1 VATRAEIERDI
12 TVATRQV
19 QDVQNQVRRKCLK
32 ELADYTQRPVILY
45 ATAFGL
51 HKYGGAP
58 GLPFSIT
65 IEDIQGFMAALHGV
79 KGTGLDLILH
89 SPGGSLEAAEQIVNY
104 LRAKFPHVRAII
116 PQSAMSAATMVACA
130 CNEILMG
137 KQSALGPIDPQITM
151 MGPEG
156 PATLPAQAILD
167 EFALAKAEILSDPR
181 LAAVWIPKL
190 QKLPHG
196 FLKHCQTTIE
206 LAKERV
212 ASWLSDYMLHDAA
225 ASKIAANW
233 LGSNTEHKTH
243 GRPIS
248 AALAKSIG
256 LNVVAMEDDQQL
268 QDKVLSVY
276 HATMLTFE
284 KTNCVKII
292 ESHEGK
298 GFYVGLHTVKP

>member
-1 VATRAEIERDI
+1 MATRAEIERDI
-12 TVATRQV
+12 AAATR
-19 QDVQNQVRRKCLK
+19 NFEGQVRRKYLK
-32 ELADYTQRPVILY
+32 ELADHTGRPVVLY

-89 SPGGSLEAAEQIVNY
+89 SPGGSLEAAEQLVNY
-104 LRAKFPHVRAII
+104 LRAKFSHVRAII

-130 CNEILMG
+130 CDEILMG

-151 MGPEG
+151 MSPEG
-156 PATLPAQAILD
+156 PTTLPAQAILD
-167 EFALAKAEILSDPR
+167 EFALAKREILSDPR

-196 FLKHCQTTIE
+196 FLKYCETTID
-206 LAKERV
+206 LAKQKV
-212 ASWLSDYMLHDAA
+212 AGWLKDYMLHDAE
-225 ASKIAANW
+225 ASNRLAEW
-233 LGSNTEHKTH
+233 LGSSTEHKTH

-248 AALAKSIG
+248 AALARGQG
-256 LNVVAMEDDQQL
+256 LRIVPLEDDQLL

-276 HATMLTFE
+276 HAVMLTFE

-298 GFYVGLHTVKP
+298 GFYVALHAMKP

>member
-1 VATRAEIERDI
+1 VATRADIERDI
-12 TVATRQV
+12 AVATR
-19 QDVQNQVRRKCLK
+19 NFPEQVRRKYLR
-32 ELADYTQRPVILY
+32 ELAEYTQRPAVLY

-58 GLPFSIT
+58 GLPFSILT
-65 IEDIQGFMAALHGV
+65 EDIQGFMAALHGV
-79 KGTGLDLILH
+79 KGESLDLILH

-104 LRAKFPHVRAII
+104 LRAKFSRVRAFI

-130 CNEILMG
+130 CDEIVMG

-151 MGPEG
+151 IGPEG
-156 PATLPAQAILD
+156 PSTLPAQAILD
-167 EFALAKAEILSDPR
+167 EFTLAKKEILSDPR

-190 QKLPHG
+190 QRLPHG
-196 FLKHCQTTIE
+196 FLKYCETTID
-206 LAKERV
+206 LAKKKV
-212 ASWLSDYMLHDAA
+212 ADWLNDYMLHDQHV
-225 ASKIAANW
+225 SKETADW
-233 LGSNTEHKTH
+233 LGDSTEHKTH

-248 AALAKSIG
+248 AALAKSRG
-256 LNVVAMEDDQQL
+256 LNVIALEDDQQL

-276 HATMLTFE
+276 HATMLTFA

-298 GFYVGLHTVKP
+298 GFYVALQPVK

>member
-1 VATRAEIERDI
+1 MATRADIERDI
-12 TVATRQV
+12 AAATRNF
-19 QDVQNQVRRKCLK
+19 QDQVRRKYLK
-32 ELADYTQRPVILY
+32 ELADHTQRPVVLY

-79 KGTGLDLILH
+79 KGDKLDLILH
-89 SPGGSLEAAEQIVNY
+89 SPGGSFEAAEQLVNY
-104 LRAKFPHVRAII
+104 LRAKFSHIRAII

-130 CNEILMG
+130 CDEILMG

-151 MGPEG
+151 NSPEG
-156 PATLPAQAILD
+156 ATTLPAQAILD
-167 EFALAKAEILSDPR
+167 EFALAKREILSDPR

-190 QKLPHG
+190 SRLPHG
-196 FLKHCQTTIE
+196 FLKHCETTIE
-206 LAKERV
+206 LAKQKV
-212 ASWLSDYMLHDAA
+212 AGWLNDYMLHDPAT
-225 ASKIAANW
+225 SKRVADW
-233 LGSNTEHKTH
+233 LGDSTEHKTH

-248 AALAKSIG
+248 AGLAESKG
-256 LNVVAMEDDQQL
+256 LKIIPLEGDQQL

-298 GFYVGLHTVKP
+298 GYYWALHAVKP

>member
-1 VATRAEIERDI
+1 MATRAEIERDI
-12 TVATRQV
+12 AAATRNF
-19 QDVQNQVRRKCLK
+19 QDQVRRKYLK
-32 ELADYTQRPVILY
+32 ELADYTQRPVVLY

-79 KGTGLDLILH
+79 KGNGLDLILH
-89 SPGGSLEAAEQIVNY
+89 SPGGSLEAAEQLVNY
-104 LRAKFPHVRAII
+104 LRAKFSHVRAII

-130 CNEILMG
+130 CDEILMG

-151 MGPEG
+151 ISPEG
-156 PATLPAQAILD
+156 PTTLPAQAILD
-167 EFALAKAEILSDPR
+167 EFSLAKREILSDPR

-190 QKLPHG
+190 SRLPHG
-196 FLKHCQTTIE
+196 FLKYCETTIE
-206 LAKERV
+206 LAKQKV
-212 ASWLSDYMLHDAA
+212 AGWLNDYMLHDPAT
-225 ASKIAANW
+225 SKRVADW
-233 LGSNTEHKTH
+233 LGDSTEHKTH

-248 AALAKSIG
+248 AGLAQSKG
-256 LNVVAMEDDQQL
+256 LKIVPLEGDQQL

-276 HATMLTFE
+276 HAVMLTFE

-298 GFYVGLHTVKP
+298 GFYVGLHAVKP